1 MRTTR
6 EENAALGRIIADKLS
21 RAKGPTTLMIP
32 TRGVSLIDVEG
43 KPFHDAAA
51 DAALFAALK
60 ANLSAKVKVVEMD
73 TDINDEAFAVRA
85 AETLIA
91 SIRDGAA
98 RQS

>member
-6 EENAALGRIIADKLS
+6 EENVALGRTIAEKLS

-32 TRGVSLIDVEG
+32 TRGVSLIDTEG
-43 KPFHDAAA
+43 KPFHDSSA
-51 DAALFAALK
+51 DAALFAALR
-60 ANLSAKVKVVEMD
+60 ANVGGNVKLVEME

-91 SIRDGAA
+91 RLRGK
-98 RQS
+98 